1 MISGLSAL
9 FFDHHLRHFVVVISH
24 VDKLSYLEISL
35 ISLPHDSSL
44 PTLFLE
50 DVLSFKMPKRSCLF
64 WGWQEMVFILLFLIK
79 WGGKSGKRKCVILVH
94 VLPCCMLCIKKGNMP
109 ALE

>member
-35 ISLPHDSSL
+35 ISLPHDSSPL
-44 PTLFLE
+44 MLFLE
-50 DVLSFKMPKRSCLF
+50 DVLSFEMPKRSCLF
-64 WGWQEMVFILLFLIK
+64 WGWQEMVFDFLIFDK
-79 WGGKSGKRKCVILVH
+79 VGRKGVRFCYF
-94 VLPCCMLCIKKGNMP
+94 
-109 ALE
+109 